1 MEQWVVFH
9 HGVLV
14 ITGATQAVHQLGIE
28 VSMVNVAPPVGS
40 LMFPKPPATFFSPL
54 MPTLLTLR
62 FES

>member
-40 LMFPKPPATFFSPL
+40 LMFPKPATFF
-54 MPTLLTLR
+54 R
-62 FES
+62 H